1 MKLLIVRLSLFL
13 SAVGLIFASP
23 DPLPDDDDLIALLN
37 GIESDQEDKEDVA
50 TDQEDEEDIK
60 AVVAEQEDEDDKD
73 GVLADIEAMTTL
85 LGSTKELESARA
97 MDENI
102 AKSQFLGA
110 LLHVGKFVAKRY
122 LRNKYCKRRRCNQEE
137 EEEEIEM
144 QEFDDVGKKEDD
156 ETRLVRFQT
165 ALENLKKL
173 KNNEEMAEA
182 EFWKRVKRWAR
193 KKWRGARRWAK
204 KKWRRARKYIKRRG
218 KRFLQRTAKRF
229 FRGAVRRF
237 VC

>member
-1 MKLLIVRLSLFL
+1 MKLVIIRLSLL
-13 SAVGLIFASP
+13 LYAVGLIFASP
-23 DPLPDDDDLIALLN
+23 DPLLDDDLIALLN
-37 GIESDQEDKEDVA
+37 GFESDQEDKEDVA

-60 AVVAEQEDEDDKD
+60 AYVAEQEDEDDKD

-102 AKSQFLGA
+102 ARSQYIKTLF
-110 LLHVGKFVAKRY
+110 HVGKSVAKRY

-137 EEEEIEM
+137 EEEIEV
-144 QEFDDVGKKEDD
+144 QEFDDVGSNEDN
-156 ETRLVRFQT
+156 ETRLIKFQT
-165 ALENLKKL
+165 FLENLKKL
-173 KNNEEMAEA
+173 KNNDEIAEA
-182 EFWKRVKRWAR
+182 EFWKRIKRWAR
-193 KKWRGARRWAK
+193 KKWRGARRWVR

-218 KRFLQRTAKRF
+218 KRFLWRAAKKLF
-229 FRGAVRRF
+229 KGAVRKY

>member
-1 MKLLIVRLSLFL
+1 MKLVIIRLSLL
-13 SAVGLIFASP
+13 LYAVGLIFASP
-23 DPLPDDDDLIALLN
+23 DPLLDDDLIALLN
-37 GIESDQEDKEDVA
+37 GFESDQEDKEDVA

-60 AVVAEQEDEDDKD
+60 AFVAEQEDEDDKD

-102 AKSQFLGA
+102 ARSQYIKTLF
-110 LLHVGKFVAKRY
+110 HVGKFVAKRY

-218 KRFLQRTAKRF
+218 KRFLRRTAKRF

>member
-1 MKLLIVRLSLFL
+1 MKLVIIRLSLL
-13 SAVGLIFASP
+13 LYAVGLIFASP
-23 DPLPDDDDLIALLN
+23 DPLLDDDLIALLN
-37 GIESDQEDKEDVA
+37 GFESDQEDKEDVA

-60 AVVAEQEDEDDKD
+60 AFVAEQEDEDDKD

-102 AKSQFLGA
+102 ARSQYIKTLF
-110 LLHVGKFVAKRY
+110 HVGKFVAKRY

-137 EEEEIEM
+137 EEEIEV
-144 QEFDDVGKKEDD
+144 QEFDDVGSNEDN
-156 ETRLVRFQT
+156 ETRLIKFQT
-165 ALENLKKL
+165 FLENLKKL
-173 KNNEEMAEA
+173 KNNDEIAEA
-182 EFWKRVKRWAR
+182 EFWKRIKRWAR
-193 KKWRGARRWAK
+193 KKWRGARRWVR

-218 KRFLQRTAKRF
+218 KRFLWRAAKKLF
-229 FRGAVRRF
+229 KGAVRKY